1 MGAEKDM
8 LLLLLGCK
16 GLEGNEVTQPL
27 SMSVVFSILG
37 VGGSAKAGTSE

>member
-1 MGAEKDM
+1 M
-8 LLLLLGCK
+8 LLLLPGCK